1 MTNGKED
8 FIDVRAVAGHLGVA
22 KSFVYKLA
30 SEKKLPYYRPKG
42 SSKLLFKLSEVDL
55 IMEKEY
61 RYA

>member
-8 FIDVRAVAGHLGVA
+8 FVSVKTLAEHLGVA
-22 KSFVYKLA
+22 KSFIYKLV
-30 SEKKLPYYRPKG
+30 SERRIPYYRI

-55 IMEKEY
+55 ALEKEM